1 MRLLT
6 QQKQTSQKTSQFN
19 YLCRAL
25 RYGRNNA
32 NSKTHHVSRVFFLGK
47 ALVTIQI
54 NILNAI

>member
-32 NSKTHHVSRVFFLGK
+32 NSKTHHVSRVFLGK